1 MSKLKTT
8 KRKVKHLRKAYHRLI
23 IESNKRVSAELDNEF
38 MNFCYPREGD
48 NVSVETYME
57 ELNRYR
63 LERSK
68 GAFYEHCIQPYSD
81 TTREEFEVE
90 YQEKFG
96 VVNE

>member
-23 IESNKRVSAELDNEF
+23 IDSNK
-38 MNFCYPREGD
+38 M
-48 NVSVETYME
+48 VSVDDVSSWIFDNFPDECNKVPPDYLKHEIAMRT
-57 ELNRYR
+57 

-68 GAFYEHCIQPYSD
+68 NSFYEHCIKPYSD
-81 TTREEFEVE
+81 TTREKFEVE

-96 VVNE
+96 GNK